1 MSWLNMFMPKRVKQ
15 MVEILR
21 EWEVGDVAEAVELVS
36 LMTAH
41 VDGIDNYR
49 TSIRY
54 GIAMLKEYPEGKVS
68 PGHLSKWGGSK
79 YLGILRGPRQ
89 P

>member
-1 MSWLNMFMPKRVKQ
+1 MNWLNMFLPKRVKQ

-21 EWEVGDVAEAVELVS
+21 EWEVDDVAEAVELVS

-49 TSIRY
+49 SSIRY
-54 GIAMLKEYPEGKVS
+54 GIEMLKEY
-68 PGHLSKWGGSK
+68 SK
-79 YLGILRGPRQ
+79 YLGILKGPRQ
-89 P
+89 